1 MSNGHRRSLWRR
13 LVAEIDG
20 GDSPCDVARRH
31 GVNYR
36 TLLWRRWQSR
46 SGLTERASQ
55 ATFLPVVVRQEPET
69 TCPVLEVVV
78 RDIVVRVTPGSDPT
92 CVAPLAGDP
101 RQC

>member
-1 MSNGHRRSLWRR
+1 M
-13 LVAEIDG
+13 
-20 GDSPCDVARRH
+20 
-31 GVNYR
+31 
-36 TLLWRRWQSR
+36 LLWWRWQFR

-78 RDIVVRVTPGSDPT
+78 RDIVVRVTPGSDPIY
-92 CVAPLAGDP
+92 VAALAGAL